1 MTKKETKING
11 RQAIFVTEY
20 LIDGNAT
27 RAAKVAGYGSPRQ
40 QGSRLLSHEY
50 IKRAIEKSRAELRV
64 KNMSKIDVLV
74 AELEKI
80 INNDALHVN
89 SRLKAIE
96 LSLKVE
102 GGFAAEKREISYP
115 STFLADLD
123 LKEEKPIENNKLA
136 LVG

>member
-1 MTKKETKING
+1 MSKSKING
-11 RQAIFVTEY
+11 RQALFVAEY

-27 RAAKVAGYGSPRQ
+27 RAATVAGYAAPRQ
-40 QGSRLLSHEY
+40 QGCRLLTFANV
-50 IKRAIEKSRAELRV
+50 KAAIDKSRAELKV

-74 AELEKI
+74 EKLEKI
-80 INNDALHVN
+80 INDDAQHVN

-96 LSLKVE
+96 LALKVE
-102 GGFAAEKREISYP
+102 GGFAAEKREVSYS

-123 LKEEKPIENNKLA
+123 LDGAKPGDSGKLK